1 MIILEIRNSKF
12 ETRKNIKSQVL
23 NFKFQTQ
30 TMQINPLNH
39 NSENNN
45 GFSLFNGLF
54 VFKVPETPDA
64 EMASRTKE
72 KELEKAEKL
81 REKLKKE
88 IEKDIKD
95 YNKSASKDFDSW
107 DEEKKSKEA
116 FKEPLPEN
124 LDKYNLHEIIAKID
138 GILGAPYFDD
148 SEWHSLIG
156 SVDHKDRV
164 ESLLAIRQK
173 LTDSKD
179 IQTKDNGIFKI
190 DLDFLQAFWN
200 RHFSDRQS
208 PRMAIRKNLIP
219 EDILSKKP
227 HGEDYREHIRIYKA
241 LLREMNYKLLRLESG
256 EEGLEYT
263 LTWARSKVA
272 LQIALLELKGIKN
285 PFNGLNDKYN
295 EAFYA
300 SADTA
305 GEAIV
310 NRLDRLRIMAEKKAG
325 WESKKAYGKIE
336 NAFDRATTTPII
348 SAGRDEF
355 KDFWEYSETGYSSS
369 KFEESKQLFMTIMSI
384 ETHNFDT
391 DLVLG
396 GKETYV
402 DVDGKIK
409 ERDKFGNDHDKNRKN
424 FPFIYNEWIKHQG
437 INETAIKTK
446 EGEID
451 SLDAQLTAK
460 LGEFKSVEELI
471 KVNDAAGI
479 NTKKLEAIDSKIRNL
494 DSSEYWKAREGELSK
509 LQYKLKGAIGR
520 DPKSAEVEGYKNA
533 LKILKFAE
541 KIARTKWAYFRSL
554 FETKKETDATFTKK
568 NLSHPTNRQILVE
581 LVMRKMKKAMEIV
594 DKSSVPHGDWSSQY
608 HEMIRRM
615 LIVTVYNQGVSAL
628 RVNPQTGEE
637 EFVKSTG
644 PEHYWLLSRLTS
656 SDYFSNEFVDDHL
669 HPSQRNVLLIG
680 TMANKVFVELEY
692 AKTTTREIMKD
703 AIKVKKGEMTEVKLR
718 AKKYPKH
725 LVDIALSSGGDDTQE
740 GIRVLKVDL
749 TDINESIEKKE
760 KFIAE
765 AEKLIKKPFKN
776 PETKELTDQAKT
788 FIDAIFAGIK
798 YSDVINKDEM
808 EHFSKMIT
816 NAELNYKTL
825 NVRQES
831 RMDYLGQLGID
842 TRGVYQ
848 LYLQEIDKDKTLNVF
863 DWDDLKDSKNKADFD
878 KLHKFLGRILK
889 TSDPHQRERFMKVFG
904 TLRDHKFISKD
915 PEANKNQWAVL
926 QIYNILKEEIIAQ
939 EKAAASAGK
948 KQKEIAS
955 KLKGMHIGGKLTKYI
970 KKIFHMITGPG
981 QSWANRGAGLIIAI
995 AALKLGKKAIKGKDT
1010 TSTLLRLAFMA
1021 GAIEIITKETTGRGV
1036 FDRLGLDSIQGS
1048 IEGTF
1053 EAVLMDHGDRYMEE
1067 NEIEPEEHAAALY
1080 EMNKIPFNKLM
1091 DWYDATDSDG
1101 WPREGKTDSFP
1112 NGIRVGKIV
1121 KGVRWKERDKKRE
1134 VRRIIKRTMDN
1145 FFDYVAKKERTD
1157 PGKAKKMIRERWVK
1171 MLKNKDYKPRHSDF
1185 MYQELLNTYRKNPN
1199 RLTWQIVMRAECDL
1213 YDVEQTKNKHGLSP
1227 ALEMLGQ
1234 ASDSLM
1240 RFTRQDIL
1248 YGKLGGNIE
1257 EWFKSVPA
1265 HAKDIKEFLA
1275 EVAGDSE
1282 LWLYGKKESLGFWY
1296 EGNKYEIR
1304 RFMGQHVELITTGI
1318 KLPFQVLY
1326 AADQMIVPFALS
1338 KLKQLKDILRS
1349 DVYRSIDHDLEVGDI
1364 LRPGVDLDSYEKFD
1378 LENNPEFSYFGL
1390 YQKAFHQAFTG
1401 RPEPGHPNIRFFETP
1416 SLIIDKR
1423 GIAENY
1429 PDSKVGYCIVE
1440 TNEENADLN
1449 QYDKNHGDRL
1459 NKMQAESYEQAKR
1472 FFLSQDVPIEA
1483 IETYMYPIHAYS
1495 KQGTNPPEK
1504 IYTFWRMPMPGSDEY
1519 NLKMTGRWADNVNP
1533 NKLKDRIPFFKDPSM
1548 TLLENLEQAIIYNMS
1563 TGRSVTGTLGTVAI
1577 QPFHFALG
1585 SLEKIGNIA
1594 EKILNWRPLRRNRTG
1609 RIDWIRALTRP
1620 IPEAQQQTIDEMCT
1634 SGESSM
1640 PWPVS
1645 TFYKDKDNST
1655 AYKIMLAYAVRN
1667 SQVLYLDIMNER
1679 TVGTGRDRVNYE
1691 SDFYQK
1697 KPRGFKYSDVKDF
1710 YDNEWVPQNK
1720 KNAAFERSLTA
1731 RARLN
1736 P

>member
-1 MIILEIRNSKF
+1 
-12 ETRKNIKSQVL
+12 
-23 NFKFQTQ
+23 
-30 TMQINPLNH
+30 MQINSLNH
-39 NSENNN
+39 SNENNN
-45 GFSLFNGLF
+45 DFSLLNGLF
-54 VFKVPETPDA
+54 VYKAPEVRPAT
-64 EMASRTKE
+64 EMVERTKE
-72 KELEKAEKL
+72 KELEKIEKL
-81 REKLKKE
+81 REKMKAE

-95 YNKSASKDFDSW
+95 YNKTASKDFDSW
-107 DEEKKSKEA
+107 DGEKKAKES
-116 FKEPLPEN
+116 FKEPLPET
-124 LDKYNLHEIIAKID
+124 LDKHNTREVIAKID
-138 GILGAPYFDD
+138 NILGTPYFDD
-148 SEWHSLIG
+148 GEWRSLIG
-156 SVDHKDRV
+156 SEHGDRV
-164 ESLLAIRQK
+164 KSLFAIRQK
-173 LTDSKD
+173 LTDSKE
-179 IQTKDNGIFKI
+179 IQTKNTGIFEI
-190 DLDFLQAFWN
+190 DNNFLQAFWN
-200 RHFSDRQS
+200 GHFSPRQL
-208 PRMAIRKNLIP
+208 PRMAIRKDLIP
-219 EDILSKKP
+219 EDVLSKKP
-227 HGEDYREHIRIYKA
+227 QGEDYREHIRIYEV
-241 LLREMNYKLLRLESG
+241 LLKEMDNKLLRLEAG
-256 EEGLEYT
+256 EEDLEYT
-263 LTWARSKVA
+263 LKWARSQVA
-272 LQIALLELKGIKN
+272 LKIEILKRKGIEN
-285 PFNGLNDKYN
+285 PFDSLSNQYN

-300 SADTA
+300 SADAA
-305 GEAIV
+305 GKVIG
-310 NRLDRLRIMAEKKAG
+310 NRFDRLHTMAEKKAG

-336 NAFDRATTTPII
+336 DAFDRATITPII

-355 KDFWEYSETGYSSS
+355 KDFWENSETGYSSS
-369 KFEESKQLFMTIMSI
+369 KFDESKQLFMTIMSL
-384 ETHNFDT
+384 ETGNFDT

-409 ERDKFGNDHDKNRKN
+409 ERDRFGNDHNKNRKN

-451 SLDAQLTAK
+451 SLDAQLTGK
-460 LGEFKSVEELI
+460 LGDFKSVEGLI
-471 KVNDAAGI
+471 KANSGAGI
-479 NTKKLEAIDSKIRNL
+479 KTNKLETIDREIRNHN
-494 DSSEYWKAREGELSK
+494 SSEYWKAREGELGRLQHK
-509 LQYKLKGAIGR
+509 LEGAINR
-520 DPKSAEVEGYKNA
+520 YPKSAEAGGYKNA
-533 LKILKFAE
+533 IKILKFAE
-541 KIARTKWAYFRSL
+541 KIANTKWAYFRSL

-581 LVMRKMKKAMEIV
+581 LAMRKMKKAMEIV
-594 DKSSVPHGDWSSQY
+594 DKSSVPHGTWGSQY

-615 LIVTVYNQGVSAL
+615 LIVTVYNQGVSAS
-628 RVNPQTGEE
+628 RINPETGKE
-637 EFVKSTG
+637 EFVESTG

-656 SDYFSNEFVDDHL
+656 SEYFSNEFVDDHL
-669 HPSQRNVLLIG
+669 HPTQRNVLLIG

-692 AKTTTREIMKD
+692 LKTTTRKIIKD
-703 AIKVKKGEMTEVKLR
+703 AIKVKKGEMTETQLR

-725 LVDIALSSGGDDTQE
+725 LVDKALSLGGDNAQDGIIAL
-740 GIRVLKVDL
+740 KADL
-749 TDINESIEKKE
+749 VNADEAIDRKG

-765 AEKLIKKPFKN
+765 AEKLIKKPFKD
-776 PETKELTDQAKT
+776 PETKELTAQAKT
-788 FIDAIFAGIK
+788 FIDAIFAGTT
-798 YSDVINKDEM
+798 YADVISKKDM
-808 EHFSKMIT
+808 DRFSKMIT
-816 NAELNYKTL
+816 NAELNYKSL

-848 LYLQEIDKDKTLNVF
+848 LYLNEIAKDKSLNVF

-878 KLHKFLGRILK
+878 KLHKFLGKILK

-915 PEANKNQWAVL
+915 VEAHKNQWAVL
-926 QIYNILKEEIIAQ
+926 QIYNMLREEIIEQ
-939 EKAAASAGK
+939 EKNAAFEGK
-948 KQKEIAS
+948 IQKEVAS

-981 QSWANRGAGLIIAI
+981 QSWANRGAGLVIAI
-995 AALKLGKKAIKGKDT
+995 AALKLGKKAIRGKDR

-1021 GAIEIITKETTGRGV
+1021 GAVEIITKETTGRGV

-1053 EAVLMDHGDRYMEE
+1053 EAVLMDHGDKYMET
-1067 NEIEPEEHAAALY
+1067 NEVEPEEHAAALY

-1091 DWYDATDSDG
+1091 DWYDSTNSDG

-1112 NGIRVGKIV
+1112 KGIRVGKIV

-1157 PGKAKKMIRERWVK
+1157 PGKATKMIRERWVK
-1171 MLKNKDYKPRHSDF
+1171 MLDNKDYKPKHSDF
-1185 MYQELLNTYRKNPN
+1185 MYQELLKPYRKNKN
-1199 RLTWQIVMRAECDL
+1199 KLTWQVVMRAEGDL

-1275 EVAGDSE
+1275 EVAGDSK
-1282 LWLYGKKESLGFWY
+1282 LWLYSKKESLGFWY
-1296 EGNKYEIR
+1296 EGHKYEIR
-1304 RFMGQHVELITTGI
+1304 HFLGQHVELITTGI
-1318 KLPFQVLY
+1318 KLPFQILY

-1338 KLKQLKDILRS
+1338 TLKQLKDIFRS
-1349 DVYRSIDHDLEVGDI
+1349 DVYKSIDHDLEVGDI
-1364 LRPGVDLDSYEKFD
+1364 LGPNVNLDSYEKFD
-1378 LENNPEFSYFGL
+1378 LENNPEFSHFGL

-1401 RPEPGHPNIRFFETP
+1401 GTEQGHPHVRFFETP
-1416 SLIIDKR
+1416 SLIIDRR

-1449 QYDKNHGDRL
+1449 EHDKDPGDRL
-1459 NKMQAESYEQAKR
+1459 HKMQAESYEQAKR

-1483 IETYMYPIHAYS
+1483 IEKYMFPIHAYS

-1519 NLKMTGRWADNVNP
+1519 NLKTTDRWADYVNP
-1533 NKLKDRIPFFKDPSM
+1533 NKLKDRIPFFKDPKK
-1548 TLLENLEQAIIYNMS
+1548 TLVENLEQAIIYNKKM
-1563 TGRSVTGTLGTVAI
+1563 GRAVTGTLSTVAI

-1594 EKILNWRPLRRNRTG
+1594 TKIAQWRPLRRNRTG
-1609 RIDWIRALTRP
+1609 RIDWIDALTRP

-1634 SGESSM
+1634 SGESNM

-1645 TFYKDKDNST
+1645 TFYKNKDNKI
-1655 AYKIMLAYAVRN
+1655 AYEIMLEYARRN
-1667 SQVLYLDIMNER
+1667 SQVLYLDIMIGR
-1679 TVGTGRDRVNYE
+1679 TAGTGRDRVSYE
-1691 SDFYQK
+1691 SDFYQDP
-1697 KPRGFKYSDVKDF
+1697 PRGFKYSDVQNF
-1710 YDNEWVPQNK
+1710 YDNEWVPKNK
-1720 KNAAFERSLTA
+1720 RNLAFERSLTT